1 MKLLLVLIFFIGL
14 LIGAVAAGALFGFVE
29 RHERITGTI
38 EVSSNPDKDFYTL
51 HIDDLDALET
61 KEKVIFKITRT

>member
-1 MKLLLVLIFFIGL
+1 MKLLIGIVIGL
-14 LIGAVAAGALFGFVE
+14 VIGIFITGFLFRFVE
-29 RHERITGTI
+29 SQERIHGTI
-38 EVSSNPDKDFYTL
+38 EVSSNPDKDFYKL